1 MTPHLGRGTSYE
13 SWGKQLEVPLPLF
26 DTVCRW
32 ENIRQLRTPRALEEL
47 RSIRSG
53 AQSRERVDR
62 LYRVVTEDLG
72 LALLSAVEEAK
83 CRLSNESTTD
93 ILFAPPGARGMGIE
107 QELSEAELQQIIGDE
122 TDQVIACL
130 EEALQTAG
138 VADEQVDVCF
148 MTGGSSQ
155 VQMLRDYF
163 DARFGREAVQQ
174 GDAFVS
180 VASGLLHEAVLQAE
194 RIG

>member
-1 MTPHLGRGTSYE
+1 ME
-13 SWGKQLEVPLPLF
+13 
-26 DTVCRW
+26 
-32 ENIRQLRTPRALEEL
+32 
-47 RSIRSG
+47 
-53 AQSRERVDR
+53 
-62 LYRVVTEDLG
+62 
-72 LALLSAVEEAK
+72 
-83 CRLSNESTTD
+83 
-93 ILFAPPGARGMGIE
+93 IE

-163 DARFGREAVQQ
+163 DARFGREAVQR